1 MVTGSVHV
9 PKLGGLF
16 GLDRVG
22 SSPCIK
28 NIILN
33 LFLKGTHRE
42 NGVEM
47 LCWVLAV
54 FLPGLQQC
62 FDSFL
67 DRGLVWVLSY
77 MYEPLR
83 SIFFGH
89 I

>member
-1 MVTGSVHV
+1 M
-9 PKLGGLF
+9 
-16 GLDRVG
+16 
-22 SSPCIK
+22 
-28 NIILN
+28 N
-33 LFLKGTHRE
+33 LFIKGTHRE

-62 FDSFL
+62 FDSFF
-67 DRGLVWVLSY
+67 DRRLVWVLSY

-83 SIFFGH
+83 SIIFGH